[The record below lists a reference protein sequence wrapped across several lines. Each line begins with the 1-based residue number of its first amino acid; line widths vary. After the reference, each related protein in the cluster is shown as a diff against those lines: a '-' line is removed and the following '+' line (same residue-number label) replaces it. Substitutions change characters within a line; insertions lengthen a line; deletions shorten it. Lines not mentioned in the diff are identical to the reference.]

1 MALQDDE
8 LTRRA
13 RRVPLAPPTV
23 SPLAAAPPAAR
34 ISPLAAEINQQV
46 RRPGGISPVANQV
59 NQQII
64 NARPAAAAPVPQAP
78 APLTTPAYRTGA
90 PLGQPQFQ
98 PTPTP
103 VNPQYRASPVAAPSV
118 AAPVAGAAEGTAAAA
133 ARAVPGSRALPALAV
148 GLESLNVAGAA
159 RDRGVAG
166 AVNETLGSAGRLGAA
181 AVGARAGAALAP
193 AQYKAAGS
201 LAGGV
206 AGYALG
212 QRGVEAAQ
220 RNSPDGLIPAA
231 GVAGQL
237 SNATVPQVAA
247 AATNPN
253 AVSAGASLLGA
264 LVRNAAADGRRGN
277 ALRPAVTL
285 VDPADPNSASLTPS
299 TRIAA
304 APAVPAASLTDANS
318 IPSAQAARP
327 AVTLVDPTTAEAK
340 AAQSVGTFQGRTI
353 TRAQAN
359 QLAGQLNGGTGSG
372 LVNGNPTG
380 AASALTAAPEISR
393 PRLQRTGGAGS
404 QGAVIGAPG
413 SSTIEQIDKQIR
425 DLGPLN
431 MRSKR
436 SLVDSLLGLRA
447 RVEDGTADRAQRGQ
461 IAAADLSARYDT
473 AEFGGDVDMAR
484 IDASRQEGRRQR
496 QQTVTGADGTV
507 YTLDGTQASPVTV
520 DGKPLKQQTKVDRDT
535 TQQKLAADLLTQ
547 LLPPGATPEQI
558 TTATQ
563 QANQAAAQLASGDT
577 GPAQARPANKAEFL
591 KRAKEA
597 NPSASNAD
605 LEAYYAR
612 TYGGG
617 T

>member
-1 MALQDDE
+1 MTA
-8 LTRRA
+8 
-13 RRVPLAPPTV
+13 
-23 SPLAAAPPAAR
+23 
-34 ISPLAAEINQQV
+34 
-46 RRPGGISPVANQV
+46 
-59 NQQII
+59 
-64 NARPAAAAPVPQAP
+64 PAAAAAE
-78 APLTTPAYRTGA
+78 
-90 PLGQPQFQ
+90 
-98 PTPTP
+98 
-103 VNPQYRASPVAAPSV
+103 
-118 AAPVAGAAEGTAAAA
+118 GAATGV
-133 ARAVPGSRALPALAV
+133 ARGVPGGRALPALAV
-148 GLESLNVAGAA
+148 GLEGLNVVGAA
-159 RDRGVAG
+159 RERGVAG

-212 QRGVEAAQ
+212 QRGIEAAQ
-220 RNSPDGLIPAA
+220 QNSPDGLIPAA

-237 SNATVPQVAA
+237 SNATVPQAAA
-247 AATNPN
+247 AATNPS
-253 AVSAGASLLGA
+253 AVSAGASLIGA
-264 LVRNAAADGRRGN
+264 LVRNAVADGRRGN
-277 ALRPAVTL
+277 AFRPGVTL
-285 VDPADPNSASLTPS
+285 VDPSDPNSSQLMPP
-299 TRIAA
+299 TRNGS
-304 APAVPAASLTDANS
+304 APAVPAASLTDASS
-318 IPSAQAARP
+318 IPSAQARP
-327 AVTLVDPTTAEAK
+327 AVTLVDPTTPEAK
-340 AAQSVGTFQGRTI
+340 AAQSVGTFQGRNI

-359 QLAGQLNGGTGSG
+359 ELAGQLNGGTGSG
-372 LVNGNPTG
+372 LVSGNPTG
-380 AASALTAAPEISR
+380 VASALTAAPEVSR
-393 PRLQRTGGAGS
+393 PRLQRTGGGGS

-413 SSTIEQIDKQIR
+413 SSTIEQIDKQLR
-425 DLGPLN
+425 DIGPLN

-496 QQTVTGADGTV
+496 QQTVTGSDGTV
-507 YTLDGTQASPVTV
+507 YTLDGTEASPVTV
-520 DGKPLKQQTKVDRDT
+520 GGKPLKQQVKAERDT

-558 TTATQ
+558 TAATQ

-577 GPAQARPANKAEFL
+577 GPAQARPANKAEFM
-591 KRAKEA
+591 KRAKGA
-597 NPSASNAD
+597 NPSASDAD